1 MSSEERQPPSA
12 ATLARL
18 ISHPLR
24 THVLF
29 KYVEGVTSPSRIA
42 AGLIVP
48 LNVVSYHTQVLF
60 RGGALELVRTVP
72 KRGAREHFYRAVLP
86 ADIEDAE
93 WTELPVKLRRVLTRA
108 VIDGSARESADALAA
123 GGMDG
128 AATHLSRSYFL
139 LDDDGEREL
148 AAVLRETLERAN
160 AIDQACRE
168 RRADGATP
176 HELVVMSFRRA
187 SRP

>member
-1 MSSEERQPPSA
+1 MSTEARDPPSA
-12 ATLARL
+12 RTLARL

-42 AGLIVP
+42 AALHVP
-48 LNVVSYHTQVLF
+48 VNVVSYHTQVLV
-60 RGGALELVRTVP
+60 RAGALELVRTQP
-72 KRGAREHFYRAVLP
+72 RRGAREHLYRAVLP

-139 LDDDGEREL
+139 LDEEGEREL
-148 AAVLRETLERAN
+148 AVLLRQTLERAN
-160 AIDQACRE
+160 AIDRACRE
-168 RRADGATP
+168 RHADGATP
-176 HELVVMSFRRA
+176 HELVVMSFQRT

>member
-1 MSSEERQPPSA
+1 MSTEAREPPSA
-12 ATLARL
+12 GTLARL

-42 AGLIVP
+42 AALRVP
-48 LNVVSYHTQVLF
+48 VNVVSYHTQVLV
-60 RGGALELVRTVP
+60 RAGALELVRTVP
-72 KRGAREHFYRAVLP
+72 KRGAREHFYGAVLP

-108 VIDGSARESADALAA
+108 VIDGSAREA
-123 GGMDG
+123 
-128 AATHLSRSYFL
+128 
-139 LDDDGEREL
+139 GEREL
-148 AAVLRETLERAN
+148 AALLRETLERAN

-168 RRADGATP
+168 RNADGAAP
-176 HELVVMSFRRA
+176 HELVVMSFRRT

>member
-1 MSSEERQPPSA
+1 MSTEAREPPSA
-12 ATLARL
+12 GTLARL

-42 AGLIVP
+42 AALRVP
-48 LNVVSYHTQVLF
+48 VNVVSYHTQVLV
-60 RGGALELVRTVP
+60 RAGALELVRTVP
-72 KRGAREHFYRAVLP
+72 KRGAREHFYGAVLP
-86 ADIEDAE
+86 ADIEDTE
-93 WTELPVKLRRVLTRA
+93 WTELPIKLRRVLTRA

-139 LDDDGEREL
+139 LDEEGEREL
-148 AAVLRETLERAN
+148 AVLLRETLKRAN

-168 RRADGATP
+168 RNPDGAAP
-176 HELVVMSFRRA
+176 HELVVMSFRRT